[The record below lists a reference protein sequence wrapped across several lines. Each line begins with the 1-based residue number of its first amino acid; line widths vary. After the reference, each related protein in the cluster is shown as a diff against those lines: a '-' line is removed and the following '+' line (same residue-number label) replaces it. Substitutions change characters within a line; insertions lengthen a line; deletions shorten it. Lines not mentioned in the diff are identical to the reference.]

1 MKNSVKLEEYSWTE
15 IQALLELDP
24 VAVLPVGAF
33 EQHGP
38 HLPVMVDAHLVG
50 TVAES
55 AAERAAQV
63 GKSVVVAPV
72 IWTGYSPHHMDFPGT
87 VSLDDTTFGAVVG
100 QAARSLARHGF
111 RRILILN
118 GHGGNAN
125 LLKNL
130 VQTLRYDHGVS
141 AVFASYWDF
150 ALRELADWRE
160 SEPGG
165 IMHACEMETSLMLA
179 SRPDL
184 VQMEQAKDHYLADRS
199 KYFAG
204 DLLSGGP
211 VSAAASFKELSP
223 NGTIGAPTLATR
235 ERGERLMD
243 AMTSAVSAFI
253 CEFADWKL
261 RDNEECEK

>member
-1 MKNSVKLEEYSWTE
+1 MAINVKLGELAWPE
-15 IQALLELDP
+15 IDALLERDP
-24 VAVLPVGAF
+24 VAVLPIGAF

-50 TVAES
+50 TVAE
-55 AAERAAQV
+55 RAATRMAES
-63 GKSVVVAPV
+63 GGAIAVAPV

-87 VSLDDTTFGAVVG
+87 VSLDDTAFSAVAG

-111 RRILILN
+111 RRIALLN

-150 ALRELADWRE
+150 ALRELAAWRK

-165 IMHACEMETSLMLA
+165 IMHACEMETALMLA

-184 VQMEQAKDHYLADRS
+184 VRMDAAKDHYLEKSNYLA
-199 KYFAG
+199 A

-211 VSAAASFKELSP
+211 VAAAASFKELSP
-223 NGTIGAPTLATR
+223 TGVIGAPTLASR
-235 ERGERLMD
+235 ERGEELLE
-243 AMTSAVSAFI
+243 AMVAAVAAFFE
-253 CEFADWKL
+253 EFASWPL
-261 RDNEECEK
+261 RDCQEDKK